1 MHAGFTTGMPEGAPV
16 SAEAFGHP
24 EGGAEIDGQASG
36 PDDHPPVSSHD
47 TLADRGQ
54 GVPGALRRQS
64 QIRLPL
70 RRPSAFAV
78 APCPPPIRR
87 RRSFETKEADMNRYI
102 LTVPYEFQRNGKT
115 ETRFRRVGAIFENAR
130 RETGEVFLSVK
141 LDFPVAVTE
150 LVAFPP
156 RPEDD
161 TESDDAKP

>member
-1 MHAGFTTGMPEGAPV
+1 MT
-16 SAEAFGHP
+16 
-24 EGGAEIDGQASG
+24 
-36 PDDHPPVSSHD
+36 
-47 TLADRGQ
+47 
-54 GVPGALRRQS
+54 
-64 QIRLPL
+64 
-70 RRPSAFAV
+70 
-78 APCPPPIRR
+78 
-87 RRSFETKEADMNRYI
+87 RYI

-161 TESDDAKP
+161 AETDDVAKP